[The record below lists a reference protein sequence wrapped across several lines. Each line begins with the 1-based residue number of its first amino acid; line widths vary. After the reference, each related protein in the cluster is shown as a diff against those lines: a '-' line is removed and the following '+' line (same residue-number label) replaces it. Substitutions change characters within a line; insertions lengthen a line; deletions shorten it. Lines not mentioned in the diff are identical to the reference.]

1 MKELNTVDS
10 THQHIIEI
18 AEDLLTRRY
27 GGTQKLLDPV
37 ALSGSGHA
45 RVFRARVAS
54 SPFLPHRSVVLKQ
67 SPDTGDLIADAAF
80 LREVASYQFTTS
92 LAEEFRP
99 GPVLLAHDLDSR
111 LIVLSDSGDGDT
123 FADLLNESNPD
134 KRVQILRALGTSL
147 GRMHAGTAGKEEAFN
162 ILLRRLGKNDID
174 AHRFQ
179 DIREGLLEVGAAVGL
194 DVIRQ
199 AGIEVPRELTE
210 YLPTV
215 QRRLRKGRYRAF
227 TPFDLSPDNI
237 IVADRIEFLDYEWAG
252 FRDVSF
258 DLACVIAG
266 FPQYISLQPV
276 ADDETA
282 AFVEAWL
289 HEVDELWPGLS
300 NEDVL
305 HERLTIALV
314 GWALS
319 SLTVMS
325 YGSLASVISGHP
337 KAREFLKIS
346 TGDFKELGLSSS
358 RSDDVTTNL
367 LRPAGEVAFSD
378 DELLVRRDLY
388 ETFESLGRFAASGRD
403 GAYSVV
409 SDFALRIAEILHDP
423 RP

>member
-1 MKELNTVDS
+1 MDS

-237 IVADRIEFLDYEWAG
+237 IVADRIEFLDYECAG

>member
-1 MKELNTVDS
+1 MDS